1 MALVLS
7 DSPDAGP
14 QRQGRAMTSPAI
26 LRLVF
31 RGVAG
36 LSVVAAVSP
45 LGFQQVFTVSGM
57 VSEICVSAN
66 MRGWYISRPRGGA
79 VPGTR
84 CPEAREAR
92 QTSTSTSAHLSSSV
106 LRFALRFES
115 CFRKQVRNLQRE
127 PAALTSVVPEA
138 PPTPSVQCAALAAIV

>member
-1 MALVLS
+1 MQVALVLS

-66 MRGWYISRPRGGA
+66 REGGTHRGREGAPYPAPGAQRREKLARRPLA
-79 VPGTR
+79 PLLT
-84 CPEAREAR
+84 C
-92 QTSTSTSAHLSSSV
+92 H
-106 LRFALRFES
+106 
-115 CFRKQVRNLQRE
+115 
-127 PAALTSVVPEA
+127 PAF
-138 PPTPSVQCAALAAIV
+138 

>member
-45 LGFQQVFTVSGM
+45 LGFQQVYCLWDG
-57 VSEICVSAN
+57 IRDLRLRQQ
-66 MRGWYISRPRGGA
+66 RGWYTSRPRGGA

-92 QTSTSTSAHLSSSV
+92 QTSTSTSAHLSSSI